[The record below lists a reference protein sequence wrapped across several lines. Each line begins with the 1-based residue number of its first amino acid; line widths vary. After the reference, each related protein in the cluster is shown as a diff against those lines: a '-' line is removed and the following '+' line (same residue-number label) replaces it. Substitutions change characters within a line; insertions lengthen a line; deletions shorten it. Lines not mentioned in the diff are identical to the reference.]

1 LSDLIIALLITFSL
15 FILGYFS
22 VPLLDNIA
30 IHARRWTLAR
40 SLDNFLVTETFV
52 QDFALARDPALG
64 SLRAIEEKNV
74 EWVDFM
80 DTKEEHEKLKAILA
94 DPSGSISEESTT
106 TRLSPVHLWGFK
118 TWQKKMTDVQFR
130 RDAIYAEQKELWTK
144 REKLRQ
150 ECKTTTSAEIKQ
162 LISEKCDEIMHK
174 VGRPNSPC
182 IIRPLSFPPQAF

>member
-1 LSDLIIALLITFSL
+1 MSDLIIALLITFSL

-30 IHARRWTLAR
+30 IHARRWTLVR

-80 DTKEEHEKLKAILA
+80 DTKEEHEKLNAILA

-106 TRLSPVHLWGFK
+106 TRLSPVHLWRGSK
-118 TWQKKMTDVQFR
+118 PGR
-130 RDAIYAEQKELWTK
+130 RK
-144 REKLRQ
+144 
-150 ECKTTTSAEIKQ
+150 
-162 LISEKCDEIMHK
+162 
-174 VGRPNSPC
+174 
-182 IIRPLSFPPQAF
+182 